1 MAKIYNGG
9 RSVSIGGVSV
19 KILDGYSPQWTKE
32 YKDSFTTWDGRIVK
46 QLTGIRFSLQ
56 ISSHSLTAEEIE
68 QIRAA
73 LEPEEINLICDEFS
87 GKVICESFSPQM
99 THSNIYCEFFKFS
112 ATFTAVEAV
121 VTEDSGGL

>member
-9 RSVSIGGVSV
+9 RSVTIGGVSL
-19 KILDGYSPQWTKE
+19 KIIDGYNPAWTKE
-32 YKDSFTTWDGRIVK
+32 YKDSLTTWDGRIIK

-56 ISSHSLTAEEIE
+56 ISSHNLTASEINSLKSAVEAEEIY
-68 QIRAA
+68 
-73 LEPEEINLICDEFS
+73 LKCDEFD
-87 GKVICESFSPQM
+87 GKVICDSFSPQM

>member
-56 ISSHSLTAEEIE
+56 ISSHNLTASEIDAIKTALDQEEID
-68 QIRAA
+68 
-73 LEPEEINLICDEFS
+73 LVCDEFS